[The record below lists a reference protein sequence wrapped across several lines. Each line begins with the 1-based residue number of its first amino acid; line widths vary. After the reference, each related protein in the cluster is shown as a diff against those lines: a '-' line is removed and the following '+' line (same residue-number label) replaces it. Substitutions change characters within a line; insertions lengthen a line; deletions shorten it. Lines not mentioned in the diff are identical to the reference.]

1 MVAGS
6 KSNAML
12 EPRIEKL
19 TLNVGIGEGGEK
31 LEKAIKVVEKLVGT
45 KVMKTSTIK
54 RIPDFGVRPGTVI
67 GCKTTIRGEKAVEFL
82 KRAFEA
88 IGNKLR
94 EEQFDDT
101 GNFSFGIKE
110 HIDVPG
116 VKYDPTLGVIG
127 MDICVTVERRGY
139 RVKKRRL
146 KQTGVGRHHRL
157 KAEDS
162 IDFIRKKFGIA
173 IESAASK
180 ASREEA

>member
-1 MVAGS
+1 MAAGS
-6 KSNAML
+6 KNNAML

-31 LEKAIKVVEKLVGT
+31 LEKAIKVVEKLVGA

-67 GCKTTIRGEKAVEFL
+67 GCKTTLRGRKAEDFL

-88 IGNKLR
+88 VGNKLR

-127 MDICVTVERRGY
+127 MDVCVTMERRGY

-146 KQTGVGRHHRL
+146 GQTAVGRHHRL
-157 KAEDS
+157 KAQDS
-162 IDFIRKKFGIA
+162 VEFMRKKFGLT

-180 ASREEA
+180 AGEEA